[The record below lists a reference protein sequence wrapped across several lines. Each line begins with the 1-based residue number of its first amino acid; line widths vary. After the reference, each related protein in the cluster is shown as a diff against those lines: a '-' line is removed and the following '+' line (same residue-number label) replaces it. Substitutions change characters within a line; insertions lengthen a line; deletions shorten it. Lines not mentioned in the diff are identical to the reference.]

1 MNKIV
6 LYAIVSIVVIA
17 GAVGGYQ
24 YFTRTEVVQVEVPSA
39 PQPTPTDST
48 TKPKPNHGSFEKR
61 FEPKPPPADGG
72 RGK

>member
-6 LYAIVSIVVIA
+6 VYAIVSIVVI
-17 GAVGGYQ
+17 GSAVGGYR

-39 PQPTPTDST
+39 AQPAPIDST
-48 TKPKPNHGSFEKR
+48 PKPKPNHGSFEKR

-72 RGK
+72 RSK